1 MEGSFEK
8 PRELTD
14 KLDIIITNGCPAHFH
29 SKLELLVVR
38 KGAVQATVNGVSSRL
53 VEGQA
58 AIADSCAVHIWTP
71 EPGAEGVVLI
81 IPTQYQTE
89 YAAVMKGRTFA
100 DPILRDETIGRGIL
114 TMLELLQIDRPES
127 LVTRGLLNAILGT
140 FIENLPLKER
150 ETADQ
155 LMRDVLLYI
164 SDNFTEPLT
173 LAGLSKKYGY
183 TPSHF
188 SRIFS
193 AYTGDHI
200 PDYLGALRAE
210 RAAALLRSGQ
220 PVTEAAADAGFQS
233 MRTFYRIFMQ
243 TYNRTPKEYLKT
255 VYG

>member
-8 PRELTD
+8 PRELND
-14 KLDIIITNGCPAHFH
+14 VLDVLVTQGCPAHFH
-29 SKLELLVVR
+29 SKLELIVVR
-38 KGAVQATVNGVSSRL
+38 KGAVHVTVNGVSGRL
-53 VEGQA
+53 IEGQA

-71 EPGAEGVVLI
+71 EPGGEGVVLI
-81 IPTQYQTE
+81 IPTQFQTE
-89 YAAVMKGRTFA
+89 YAALMKGRTFA
-100 DPILRDETIGRGIL
+100 DPILRDEKIGRSIL
-114 TMLELLQIDRPES
+114 TMLDLLQPDRPES
-127 LVTRGLLNAILGT
+127 PVTRGLLNAILGT
-140 FIENLPLKER
+140 FIEHLPLKER

-173 LAGLSKKYGY
+173 LTGLSKKYGY

-210 RAAALLRSGQ
+210 RAAALLRSGRS
-220 PVTEAAADAGFQS
+220 VTEAADDAGFQS
-233 MRTFYRIFMQ
+233 MRTFYRVFMQ
-243 TYNRTPKEYLKT
+243 SYGRTPKEYLKT
-255 VYG
+255 IRG